1 MRHDAL
7 TLQQYL
13 IARSVAHPPDPG
25 VFVASLS
32 FQSPP
37 KSQVLFLQTLKE
49 RRFST
54 KKIRLGVRI
63 KITTKRGTTD
73 DKKHPSNLR
82 GRKKKVGGGGQKQ
95 AWCKTRELG
104 VDSHGAETRKTTKSA
119 SDTDDENLI
128 HFISVHLPV
137 IPAPVGH

>member
-1 MRHDAL
+1 MRHDIL

-13 IARSVAHPPDPG
+13 IACSVAHPPDPG

-49 RRFST
+49 RRIFNT
-54 KKIRLGVRI
+54 KKSIGSMH
-63 KITTKRGTTD
+63 KNHHDKGTTD

-82 GRKKKVGGGGQKQ
+82 GRKKRRGGGWGASKQ
-95 AWCKTRELG
+95 ASLVQNKRARSGFAKAPRRERRQRVPAIRMMKT
-104 VDSHGAETRKTTKSA
+104 SSSSFPSIYT
-119 SDTDDENLI
+119 
-128 HFISVHLPV
+128 
-137 IPAPVGH
+137 

>member
-82 GRKKKVGGGGQKQ
+82 GRKKKRGGGRSKRGAKQ
-95 AWCKTRELG
+95 ESSEWIRTAPRRGRRQRVPAIQMMKT
-104 VDSHGAETRKTTKSA
+104 SS
-119 SDTDDENLI
+119 
-128 HFISVHLPV
+128 ISFPS
-137 IPAPVGH
+137 IYR